1 MTGISVIAYRCTLIL
16 FSQPSVT
23 KFRFHD
29 LRHTSA
35 SYLIMNGASL
45 KEVAEILG
53 HKSTQTTDRYA
64 HLSTEHKSKLV
75 ERVMGDVFSL

>member
-1 MTGISVIAYRCTLIL
+1 
-16 FSQPSVT
+16 
-23 KFRFHD
+23 
-29 LRHTSA
+29 
-35 SYLIMNGASL
+35 MNGATL
-45 KEVAEILG
+45 KETAEVLG